1 MNTDDQPETR
11 LEVRFE
17 NYRDHLRGI
26 AHRMLG
32 SFADAD
38 DAVQLAWMRAD
49 RADLG
54 EVSNLGGWLTT
65 VVSRICLDM
74 LRTRRAK
81 NEAPFTTAV
90 ESAVDHRRGTDPE
103 AEAVTVD
110 SVGIA
115 MMVVLDA
122 LAPAER
128 VAFVLHDLFAVPFDE
143 IAPIV
148 GRSIPTTKKLASRAR
163 QRVQGR
169 TPFAEVDLARR
180 SAIVHAFL
188 AASRDGDM
196 DALLMVLAPDVVRR
210 ADRFAVPADVASE
223 VHGARAVAEETK
235 VFAHHART
243 AHVALVDGNPGIVV
257 APLGELRTVLR
268 VTIDDQH
275 ITAIDVIADPSRVR
289 TLALDRSPDDD
300 GTLH

>member
-38 DAVQLAWMRAD
+38 DAVQQAWMRAD

-54 EVSNLGGWLTT
+54 EITNLGGWLTT

-74 LRTRRAK
+74 LRTRQAK
-81 NEAPFTTAV
+81 NEAPLTTTMELV
-90 ESAVDHRRGTDPE
+90 ENRRGSDPE
-103 AEAVTVD
+103 AEAVMID

-128 VAFVLHDLFAVPFDE
+128 VAFVLHDLFAVPFDQ

-163 QRVQGR
+163 QRVQR
-169 TPFAEVDLARR
+169 WTPFAEVDLARR
-180 SAIVHAFL
+180 RAIVHAFL

-210 ADRFAVPADVASE
+210 ADRFRGACRRRERGPRRSRRRRRDEGVRAPRPRRPCRARRRQSRHRRRPA
-223 VHGARAVAEETK
+223 R
-235 VFAHHART
+235 
-243 AHVALVDGNPGIVV
+243 
-257 APLGELRTVLR
+257 
-268 VTIDDQH
+268 
-275 ITAIDVIADPSRVR
+275 
-289 TLALDRSPDDD
+289 
-300 GTLH
+300 